1 MQKVCCKIN
10 LEIACFSVEACIEAE
25 NAGADRIEF
34 CADYAK
40 GGITPLHVDI
50 LKVKSIINI
59 PVHVIIRPRDGSFL
73 YSSEEIEV
81 MKNDILFCKMN
92 GIDAVV
98 FGVLNSFNKI
108 DLVINKELIEL
119 AKPMSATFHRAFDEC
134 ENLDTAI
141 IDLINLGFKR
151 VLTSGGKKNA
161 TEGINELKALNKK
174 FGTEIM
180 IIPGG
185 GVRSSTIEN
194 LMQETACREYHSAA
208 IMDNSNFIDTK
219 EIGRLREK
227 IAQV

>member
-1 MQKVCCKIN
+1 MQKVCCKIS
-10 LEIACFSVEACIEAE
+10 LEIACFSVEACVEAE
-25 NAGADRIEF
+25 KAGADRIEF
-34 CADYAK
+34 CADYAR
-40 GGITPLHVDI
+40 GGITPLHEDI
-50 LKVKSIINI
+50 LKVRSIINI

-73 YSSEEIEV
+73 YSPEEIKV

-108 DLVINKELIEL
+108 DLIINKELVEL

-134 ENLDTAI
+134 ENLETAI
-141 IDLINLGFKR
+141 IDLINLGFIR
-151 VLTSGGKKNA
+151 VLTSGGKKNT

-174 FGTEIM
+174 FGPEIM

-185 GVRSSTIEN
+185 GVRSSSIAN
-194 LMQETACREYHSAA
+194 LMHETGCMEYHSAA
-208 IMDNSNFIDTK
+208 ITDNSNFIDIK

-227 IAQV
+227 ISQV